1 MLVEKFKEYY
11 GSKYSIESLLHQSN
25 MSFIYKGLKLDTGE
39 PVAIK
44 IQKPQMND
52 PETSK
57 KRFFLEPE
65 LLNQFSH
72 PNIVKV
78 LEMEGNEEVNYFSL
92 EYINGQ
98 DLFKTVKSQG
108 TIQFDKGIEIIKQ
121 INSALK
127 HVHKLGKVHRDIK
140 SSNIMVDQSG
150 RAVLIDFGI
159 ALDLH
164 ATTRLTIHGDIFGTP
179 EYMSPEQARG
189 DRDID
194 KSTDIYSIGIVL
206 YEIFTG
212 KIPFRSDNQI
222 RTIELI
228 KSMEPEPPKK
238 HNPSIPKHINETI
251 MKCIAKNPA
260 ERFEHVE
267 DISNALGSDKIVI
280 SHKDE
285 KVKTGPS
292 FDTRDKPDTKAT
304 ITSSEMKIK
313 RAINTI
319 IGMIV
324 LALLLS
330 PVFFVKD
337 TILRI
342 IIPLM
347 TIILGSIIYMLF
359 PFFPKKGFRRTPTK
373 QPGNIQG
380 NSFNDFFVP
389 SLQMNSSRIP
399 GTFEIVDG
407 PDKGKSFA
415 IPGIVESGL
424 IRSTL
429 GRGGIE
435 YPLSLAHIKVYD
447 RDDLRMI
454 SRYQL
459 ELFYNNRDVILRNKS
474 QNTPVFINDDV
485 LYENQHKVISEGDI
499 IELSK
504 LKLRYHGNEN
514 D

>member
-1 MLVEKFKEYY
+1 
-11 GSKYSIESLLHQSN
+11 
-25 MSFIYKGLKLDTGE
+25 MSYIYKGLKLDTGE

-78 LEMEGNEEVNYFSL
+78 REMEGNGEVNYFSL
-92 EYINGQ
+92 EYINGL
-98 DLFKTVKSQG
+98 DLFKTVNTQG
-108 TIQFDKGIEIIKQ
+108 IIPYDKGIEIIKQ
-121 INSALK
+121 VNSALK

-140 SSNIMVDQSG
+140 TSNIMVDQSG

-189 DRDID
+189 ERDID

-228 KSMEPEPPKK
+228 KNMDPEPPKK
-238 HNPSIPKHINETI
+238 HNPSIPKHINNTI

-260 ERFEHVE
+260 DRFQHIE
-267 DISNALGSDKIVI
+267 DISDALESDKIVI
-280 SHKDE
+280 SHQDE
-285 KVKTGPS
+285 KIKTARKA
-292 FDTRDKPDTKAT
+292 DTRDKPDTKAT
-304 ITSSEMKIK
+304 ITSSEIKIK
-313 RAINTI
+313 RAINAI
-319 IGMIV
+319 IGIIV
-324 LALLLS
+324 LAMVIF

-337 TILRI
+337 TVLRI

-347 TIILGSIIYMLF
+347 IIILGSIIYMLS
-359 PFFPKKGFRRTPTK
+359 PFFPKKAFRRMPTQ

-389 SLQMNSSRIP
+389 SLQRNSSRIP
-399 GTFEIVDG
+399 GTFKIIDG
-407 PDKGKSFA
+407 PDKGKCFTV
-415 IPGIVESGL
+415 PGIIESGL
-424 IRSTL
+424 IRSTF

-435 YPLSLAHIKVYD
+435 YPLSLAHIKIYD
-447 RDDLRMI
+447 REDLRMI
-454 SRYQL
+454 SRYQM

-474 QNTPVFINDDV
+474 QNTPVCINDDILYSDQHSV
-485 LYENQHKVISEGDI
+485 LNDGDI
-499 IELSK
+499 IEISK
-504 LKLRYHGNEN
+504 IKLRYNSL
-514 D
+514 